1 MSWKRLIRFIP
12 SSGPS
17 GPLIGEPVDAALD
30 VGLAS
35 LADPGSIAAAIFSGS
50 SVLSPG
56 ERTGEIRNVSRLLS
70 PLAQSEVGTIRCIGI
85 NYLRHAEEVKMEIP
99 KQPVLFM
106 KPETSLNDPYPAK
119 VPIPHQFAAD
129 DACDYESEVA
139 VVIGKE
145 AKNVTEAD
153 AMEYCLG
160 LTASNDVSQRV
171 AQFAQSQWC
180 FSKSFDGACPI
191 GPALVNVKDIEDI
204 ASMKIKGI
212 LNGQVVQEGGLDD
225 LIFSIPKIVSFLSQ
239 GTTLKPGTLILTG
252 TPFGVGW
259 TRSPRLTLKDNDE
272 VRVEV
277 SSGVG
282 TLINRFV
289 VEE

>member
-1 MSWKRLIRFIP
+1 
-12 SSGPS
+12 
-17 GPLIGEPVDAALD
+17 
-30 VGLAS
+30 
-35 LADPGSIAAAIFSGS
+35 
-50 SVLSPG
+50 
-56 ERTGEIRNVSRLLS
+56 
-70 PLAQSEVGTIRCIGI
+70 
-85 NYLRHAEEVKMEIP
+85 MEIP

-145 AKNVTEAD
+145 AKNGEPRRESGKRICLLMLSPCVAFVVTEAD

-180 FSKSFDGACPI
+180 FSKSFDGACPV

-212 LNGQVVQEGGLDD
+212 LNGQVVQEGGL
-225 LIFSIPKIVSFLSQ
+225 
-239 GTTLKPGTLILTG
+239 
-252 TPFGVGW
+252 
-259 TRSPRLTLKDNDE
+259 E
-272 VRVEV
+272 
-277 SSGVG
+277 
-282 TLINRFV
+282 
-289 VEE
+289 